1 MLRYLTAGESHG
13 KGLIIIID
21 GVPSNLKIDE
31 ENLNCVLSERQK
43 GYGRGGRQ
51 QIETDRVEILSG
63 IRFGKT
69 TGAPVSIFI
78 KNRDYENWKSRMSI
92 SSIPQDINEF
102 IVPRPGHADLSGGIR
117 FNQRDLRNVLERAS
131 ARETAARITAGAISK
146 LILEEFNI
154 QIFGYVINLAGIST
168 QIDETLTIKQIIE
181 MINKNHKKFNAYL
194 RFPDSKKIPLII
206 KKIDNAMKKGDTV
219 GGIVKII
226 TEGVP
231 AGLGD
236 YTQWDKKLDGKIAM
250 ALMSLQ
256 AVKGVEFGA
265 GFEYAKNYGSSIHDA
280 IYFSKGKGYFRKTN
294 NAGGIEGGV
303 TNGSQIIVKA
313 VIKPISTL
321 RKGIDSVNINTKEK
335 SRTVY
340 ERSDVCAV
348 PAASVIAENLVA
360 IEIVNALM
368 EQIGCVELNLMKKN
382 YENYLKFIK
391 KY

>member
-1 MLRYLTAGESHG
+1 
-13 KGLIIIID
+13 
-21 GVPSNLKIDE
+21 
-31 ENLNCVLSERQK
+31 VLSERQK

-181 MINKNHKKFNAYL
+181 MINKNHKKFNVYL

-382 YENYLKFIK
+382 YENYLKYIK